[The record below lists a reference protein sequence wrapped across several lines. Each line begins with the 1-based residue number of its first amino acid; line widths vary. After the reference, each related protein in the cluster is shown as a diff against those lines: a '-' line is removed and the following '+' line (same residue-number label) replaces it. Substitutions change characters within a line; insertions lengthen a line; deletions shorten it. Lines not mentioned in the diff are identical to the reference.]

1 MFCKEVTCLC
11 KSSEDIAEFLQP
23 PNTRKLK
30 NVVASKL
37 LGELLTVL
45 GVKRGGEGK
54 SKLKHTNEKG
64 PPVSRET
71 AWLEGTSMGKIVVLD
86 QSVDS

>member
-11 KSSEDIAEFLQP
+11 KSSEGIAEFSHQ
-23 PNTRKLK
+23 NTRKLK

-45 GVKRGGEGK
+45 GVKRGGGEEK
-54 SKLKHTNEKG
+54 TNHNTQKQKDLF
-64 PPVSRET
+64 SRET
-71 AWLEGTSMGKIVVLD
+71 TWLEGASMGKTVVLD
-86 QSVDS
+86 QFVDS